1 MEIVPKRKRE
11 RRPPEVRREQIL
23 DAAARVFTDKGTSAA
38 TVDDIAAVAGV
49 AKGTIYPYFDSKEQL
64 LSGLGNRYTEGR

>member
-23 DAAARVFTDKGTSAA
+23 DAAARVFTDKGTSVA

-49 AKGTIYPYFDSKEQL
+49 AKGTIYLYFDSKEQL